1 MVSSSDP
8 EESAKDKDQSAMKD
22 FDEKKT
28 NKDPRSI
35 TITVP
40 TTSQLSD
47 NFSRL
52 RKKAALPPNHSK
64 FRLIAGALLIII
76 SISAGFL
83 GGWAGSSEQNDSQT
97 TIQKQQ
103 VVLESQGQ
111 LISNIANNVGQSVV
125 SINSTQTTGGGS
137 STTSGGLNGLFG
149 IGQQPEEEE
158 SAGTGIILTSSGLI
172 ITNRHVVPAGSSN
185 ISVTLSNGTTFS
197 NVKVVGRTSINDSLD
212 IAFLQI
218 ENTNGQKLI
227 PAIIGDSGKMV
238 VGDSVVAIGNA
249 LGQYQNTVTSGIISG
264 YGRSVQASDSTG
276 TNTENLTDMFQT
288 DAAINEGNSGGPL
301 VDMDGEVIGIN
312 TAVASSAQNIGFA
325 IPIDDVTGLIK
336 SVEQTGKLQQPYLGV
351 IYIPITSDVQK
362 EYNLS
367 VSSGAYIPTSNQA
380 GEQTVVSGGPAAS
393 AGVQPGDVI
402 TRVGS
407 TSINQQHSLLSVLDQ
422 QAVGS
427 QVSLTIIRN
436 SKQINVNVTLGSAPT
451 D

>member
-1 MVSSSDP
+1 MTSSSDA
-8 EESAKDKDQSAMKD
+8 EESAKGKNQNE
-22 FDEKKT
+22 EKTSEEKGG
-28 NKDPRSI
+28 KDPRSI

-52 RKKAALPPNHSK
+52 KKRTAISPNHPK
-64 FRLIAGALLIII
+64 FRYVIGALLIII

-83 GGWAGSSEQNDSQT
+83 GGWLGSNAQDNSQT

-103 VVLESQGQ
+103 VVLENQGQ

-125 SINSTQTTGGGS
+125 SIDSTQTTGGSS
-137 STTSGGLNGLFG
+137 STSSGLDSLFG
-149 IGQQPEEEE
+149 MSQEPQEEE
-158 SAGTGIILTSSGLI
+158 SAGTGIILTTGGLI

-197 NVKVVGRTSINDSLD
+197 NVKVVGRTSTNDSLD

-218 ENTNGQKLI
+218 ENTNGHKLT

-276 TNTENLTDMFQT
+276 TSTENLTDMFQT

-301 VDMDGEVIGIN
+301 VNMDGEVVGIN

-351 IYIPITSDVQK
+351 IYIPITSDIQK
-362 EYNLS
+362 QYNLS
-367 VSSGAYIPTSNQA
+367 VSNGAYIPTSNQA
-380 GEQTVVSGGPAAS
+380 GEQTVVSGSPADK
-393 AGVQPGDVI
+393 AGIQPGDII
-402 TRVGS
+402 TKVAG
-407 TSINQQHSLLSVLDQ
+407 TPLNQQHSLLSVLDQ
-422 QAVGS
+422 QSVGS
-427 QVSLTIIRN
+427 QVTLTIIRDG
-436 SKQINVNVTLGSAPT
+436 KQITATVTLGSAPT
-451 D
+451 N